1 MGTCVWSPII
11 VITMAQELLFS
22 LLDIYNIAYKL
33 VSLRVAS
40 KVFSMSL
47 KTLYVFFLCTF
58 SFWPQCYNH
67 NMIYFVYFI
76 WY

>member
-1 MGTCVWSPII
+1 MGTCAFSPI
-11 VITMAQELLFS
+11 VNITAQVLPFS

-47 KTLYVFFLCTF
+47 KTLYDVA
-58 SFWPQCYNH
+58 FWR
-67 NMIYFVYFI
+67 
-76 WY
+76 

>member
-1 MGTCVWSPII
+1 MGACVCSPI
-11 VITMAQELLFS
+11 VIITAQELLFS

-40 KVFSMSL
+40 KVFSLSL
-47 KTLYVFFLCTF
+47 KTLYDFA
-58 SFWPQCYNH
+58 FWRQCYNH